1 MTHFITSHYRISFYI
16 SFLIF
21 FLTSQH
27 DNFHHKASLV
37 MCANNCVLS
46 VHMTVM
52 YMSVWLHVLQGLY
65 HYQRSLGLY
74 SSSALKHKLL
84 CEST

>member
-1 MTHFITSHYRISFYI
+1 MTHLITSHYRISFYI

-37 MCANNCVLS
+37 MFASNLLCSEFTTVRI
-46 VHMTVM
+46 TVM
-52 YMSVWLHVLQGLY
+52 YIYVCDAACCAMAVPLSEEFMGYIVAVH
-65 HYQRSLGLY
+65 
-74 SSSALKHKLL
+74 
-84 CEST
+84 